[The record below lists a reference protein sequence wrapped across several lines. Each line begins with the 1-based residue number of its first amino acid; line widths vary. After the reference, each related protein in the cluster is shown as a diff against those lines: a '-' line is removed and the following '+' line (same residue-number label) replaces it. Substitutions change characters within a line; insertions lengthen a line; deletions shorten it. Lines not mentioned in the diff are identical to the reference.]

1 MSKGLVSRWGAAT
14 YAEALQRQKGLLGVG
29 RKKRVITRG
38 WEMHPSRAPHMHCLW
53 SHGQVPVVKQA
64 QISQDR
70 SPLLWQLVCTWVLA
84 FYFIFDGDIE
94 VHQQLSIA
102 QSTASEK
109 EWSEQGKGSQEAGKG
124 KKRKVLLMEMLNST
138 VWKSPEVLQLRND
151 ICLANA

>member
-1 MSKGLVSRWGAAT
+1 
-14 YAEALQRQKGLLGVG
+14 
-29 RKKRVITRG
+29 
-38 WEMHPSRAPHMHCLW
+38 
-53 SHGQVPVVKQA
+53 
-64 QISQDR
+64 
-70 SPLLWQLVCTWVLA
+70 VCTWVLA

-138 VWKSPEVLQLRND
+138 V
-151 ICLANA
+151 